1 MENITAFFISIL
13 ASIATENGKAF
24 LEKITGSKKIVKK
37 IESAFEKAV
46 DKWTVND
53 QIRRKELLYLNSRIT
68 LLKQIVTE
76 YESNK
81 SIDKNVSELLDLFK
95 SELMSDS
102 IAYNLLID
110 NYFQFIIKG
119 LIRFEDKVDNY
130 FQAAFNSSSRI
141 EGKVDNVYEAIIDL
155 GKQLER
161 NTTDSKDFVAI
172 PILKD
177 KTTVSH
183 INFIY
188 EINKEPFYIP
198 RTLVNYQKISIEKTF
213 LEDKN
218 EENVT
223 LKELLLKESRIVLL
237 GSAGTGKSIELKET
251 ALKIAETEEYYPI
264 FLTLN
269 TYLPEDKIE
278 DILPSDWTS
287 IPENKLIIF
296 LDGLD
301 EIEPS
306 QFNNA
311 KRRIAQYSQ
320 KHPRVKIVI
329 SCRTNFY
336 ELPSNNKVGTL
347 RDFQPYFINELTL
360 NDVKTY
366 VSKNYS
372 CDGEAF
378 IKTVYENN
386 LEDLVFNPFF
396 LKLILKNYKKHSGKL
411 ISSRVNLFREFID
424 SRLELDE
431 SHFIETVNLSD
442 EKYKA
447 LNLLRK
453 ISLSMEVIGTR
464 TIDEQDL
471 RKVVVTTS
479 DFNLVKYCTVFKK
492 EDGVTGTWKFEHNY
506 FQEFLCAELLSEQP
520 FEIVKSFISYNE
532 YDKVL
537 PTWFNTVAQLISI
550 LDTESNLLRE
560 LTDWLIKND
569 SEVLINVE
577 REKLS
582 VELRESIFT
591 QIFEYYRNLKI
602 WIDSNKF
609 RDKDL
614 AYFGQ
619 SEKCI
624 KHILNIVIKTS
635 EPRIVRLN
643 ALNVLGGFSF
653 TETSDNTAIKNQL
666 IEVLNEQIEDSNF
679 VFTVINT
686 IRKCGY
692 TDKETVNRVF
702 SIVQS
707 KKARYIRAA
716 MYKYLIEVIDFENY
730 IEYFLEG
737 FRILKSNDAE
747 RGETS
752 LMDESWN
759 LREGLK
765 KFKSFNSLK
774 LILEF
779 CISENYIERDYDSEK
794 VYKSIITNCIEIYE
808 TERRIFEQVL
818 KLMHHFSRHWSNNEA
833 KIVREFFIKTKS
845 EQKAFEATLELIK
858 TNDEHHSY
866 YALLSSFINEN
877 NYSQV
882 IEQNKNN
889 NISNNF
895 IQRLYWD
902 IRNENN
908 NLAEIYKKTVHNQTV
923 IKIELP
929 KQIDW
934 DEIRKKRAQVSF
946 DLLFDVNAF
955 KKEALRVF
963 GEKESLTWDE
973 LWDIK
978 KTTSNPEELEDKF
991 VNSALEFVREFA
1003 RDSKVANRN
1012 SVEHWFTRDNS
1023 VEHYFI
1029 EEKYQSIKNNDS
1041 LEINEKQTKVIKDWF
1056 EKYIEVIDFKTAVTK
1071 GDNKSFSINNYA
1083 CYLTFFMKK
1092 FGFGCKESILLDMLS
1107 FAFGNLIGMETIQLE
1122 YIIESVSDIELV
1134 NTRVVDNIVTQKI
1147 AHFSIY
1153 EAHVEYALSN
1163 NLNKCYP
1170 IILQNLLVTDDE
1182 EYHKKT
1188 VIDLFFKHEAGLKEL
1203 KDICDNLQFNVKVH
1217 LFDKLV
1223 QNDAPFVVSKLEAL
1237 CESDLDLDENR
1248 LVNNLLITTKQILGL
1263 ERSIEW
1269 IRIHKQNPFSQHGQG
1284 LSHFDDI
1291 KALPYL
1297 VELLE
1302 LSYDS
1307 SITSEHSFDRLWSF
1321 VVNSLENLA
1330 LSSKENYSIVIARM
1344 KTFIAE
1350 NKDTLENVEFLNRPI
1365 ETIKEKYYSNENIK
1379 YNLETALLKIDSL
1392 LAT

>member
-1 MENITAFFISIL
+1 MTAFFISIL
-13 ASIATENGKAF
+13 ANIATETGKAV
-24 LEKITGSKKIVKK
+24 LEKVTGKRTIVQN
-37 IESAFEKAV
+37 IEDSFERALK
-46 DKWTVND
+46 KWTIND
-53 QIRRKELLYLNSRIT
+53 DIHRKEQIHFANRTALLN
-68 LLKQIVTE
+68 QIVTE
-76 YESNK
+76 YETNK
-81 SIDKNVSELLDLFK
+81 SIDKNIQEFLTLFK
-95 SELMSDS
+95 LELMSDQVS
-102 IAYNLLID
+102 FNLLID
-110 NYFQFIIKG
+110 NYLQDAIKRSFR
-119 LIRFEDKVDNY
+119 L
-130 FQAAFNSSSRI
+130 
-141 EGKVDNVYEAIIDL
+141 EGKVDNIYEAIIDIR
-155 GKQLER
+155 KQLDR
-161 NTTDSKDFVAI
+161 NITDSREFIAI
-172 PILKD
+172 PVAKENLTI
-177 KTTVSH
+177 SH
-183 INFIY
+183 TDFIN
-188 EINKEPFYIP
+188 EINKEPLYIP
-198 RTLVNYQKISIEKTF
+198 RTLVNYQKISVKKAF

-251 ALKIAETEEYYPI
+251 AFKIAEAEEYYPI
-264 FLTLN
+264 FLSLN

-287 IPENKLIIF
+287 IPENKLILF

-320 KHPRVKIVI
+320 KYSKAKIVI

-360 NDVKTY
+360 IDVMTY
-366 VSKNYS
+366 VTKYYS
-372 CDGEAF
+372 YNGEAF
-378 IKTVYENN
+378 VKEVYENN
-386 LEDLVFNPFF
+386 LEDLLFNPFF
-396 LKLILKNYKKHSGKL
+396 LKLILKNYENHNEKL
-411 ISSRVNLFREFID
+411 ISSRVELFREFIE

-431 SHFIETVNLSD
+431 SHFVETVNLND

-453 ISLSMEVIGTR
+453 ISLSMEVVGTR

-471 RKVVVTTS
+471 RKVVTKTS

-492 EDGVTGTWKFEHNY
+492 EEGVSAKWKFEHNY

-532 YDKVL
+532 YEKVL

-550 LDTESNLLRE
+550 LDSKSDLLRE
-560 LTDWLIKND
+560 ITNWLIKND
-569 SEVLINVE
+569 SEVLVNVE

-582 VELRESIFT
+582 LELRESIFI
-591 QIFEYYRNLKI
+591 QIFDYYRHLKI

-624 KHILNIVIKTS
+624 KYIFNIAINTE

-653 TETSDNTAIKNQL
+653 NNISDNSIIKNKL
-666 IEVLNEQIEDSNF
+666 IDVLKEQIEDSNF

-692 TDKETVNRVF
+692 TDKETVNNVF
-702 SIVQS
+702 EIVQG
-707 KKARYIRAA
+707 KKARYIRSA
-716 MYKYLIEVIDFENY
+716 MYKFLIEAIDFENY
-730 IEYFLEG
+730 IEYYLEG
-737 FRILKSNDAE
+737 FRILKTKDEE
-747 RGETS
+747 RGKTS

-765 KFKSFNSLK
+765 KFKTFNSLK

-779 CISENYIERDYDSEK
+779 CTSENYLERDYDSEK
-794 VYKSIITNCIEIYE
+794 VFKSIISNCIGIYE
-808 TERRIFEQVL
+808 TEQEIFDYVF
-818 KLMHHFSRHWSNNEA
+818 KLMHYFSRHWSINEA
-833 KIVREFFIKTKS
+833 KIVKDFFVKTKTD
-845 EQKAFEATLELIK
+845 QKAFETTLELIK
-858 TNDEHHSY
+858 TKDENYSY

-882 IEQNKNN
+882 IEQNLNN
-889 NISNNF
+889 HISDNF
-895 IQRLYWD
+895 IQRLYWN
-902 IRNENN
+902 IRNEKND
-908 NLAEIYKKTVHNQTV
+908 LAELYKETVHKQTD

-934 DEIRKKRAQVSF
+934 DEIRKKRAQNSF
-946 DLLFDVNAF
+946 NLLFDVEAF
-955 KKEALRVF
+955 KREALRVF
-963 GEKESLTWDE
+963 GDKESLTWDE

-978 KTTSNPEELEDKF
+978 KTKSIPQEMEDVF
-991 VNSALEFVREFA
+991 VNSALDFVRDFA
-1003 RDSKVANRN
+1003 RDTNIAYKKN
-1012 SVEHWFTRDNS
+1012 VENWFTNKNN
-1023 VEHYFI
+1023 VEYYFI
-1029 EEKYQSIKNNDS
+1029 EEKYHIIKNNDS
-1041 LEINEKQTKVIKDWF
+1041 LEISEKQINVIKSWF
-1056 EKYIEVIDFKTAVTK
+1056 GKYIGVIDFKKAVTK
-1071 GDNKSFSINNYA
+1071 GDEKSFSINNYA

-1092 FGFGCKESILLDMLS
+1092 FGFECKEAILLDMLS
-1107 FAFGNLIGMETIQLE
+1107 FAFGDLIGMETIQFE
-1122 YIIESVSDIELV
+1122 YVTKSVNDIELV
-1134 NTRVVDNIVTQKI
+1134 KARVVENIISQEI
-1147 AHFSIY
+1147 AHFPIY
-1153 EAHVEYALSN
+1153 EAHVEFALIN
-1163 NLNKCYP
+1163 NLSRCFP
-1170 IILQNLLVTDDE
+1170 TILQNLLIEDVE
-1182 EYHKKT
+1182 EYHKNSI
-1188 VIDLFFKHEAGLKEL
+1188 IDLFFKYKEGITRL
-1203 KDICDNLQFNVKVH
+1203 KDMCDKLEFNVKVH
-1217 LFDKLV
+1217 LFDKLI
-1223 QNDAPFVVSKLEAL
+1223 QYDEASFVVAKLVAFST
-1237 CESDLDLDENR
+1237 SDLDVNENR

-1263 ERSIEW
+1263 KRSIEW
-1269 IRIHKQNPFSQHGQG
+1269 IKTQKQNPFSQHGQG

-1297 VELLE
+1297 IELLE

-1307 SITSEHSFDRLWSF
+1307 NITSEHSFDRLWSF

-1350 NKDTLENVEFLNRPI
+1350 NKDTLENIEFLNRPI
-1365 ETIKEKYYSNENIK
+1365 ETIKEKYFSKENIK